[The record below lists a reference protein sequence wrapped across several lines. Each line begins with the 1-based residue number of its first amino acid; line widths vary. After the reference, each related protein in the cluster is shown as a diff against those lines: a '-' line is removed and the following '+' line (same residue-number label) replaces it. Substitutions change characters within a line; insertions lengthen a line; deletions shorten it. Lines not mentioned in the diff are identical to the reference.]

1 MVKIGDKV
9 QIINNPKNTF
19 WETGFVMDIAGDEV
33 LINYGSLEHP
43 VYGMGI
49 WKHVSLVKVIE

>member
-1 MVKIGDKV
+1 MFKIGDKV

-19 WETGFVMDIAGDEV
+19 WETGYIADIAGDEV
-33 LINYGSLEHP
+33 LINYGSSEHP

-49 WKHVSLVKVIE
+49 WKNKSLVRVIE

>member
-1 MVKIGDKV
+1 MEIGDKV

-19 WETGFVMDIAGDEV
+19 WGTGYIADIAGDEV

-49 WKHVSLVKVIE
+49 WKHVSLVRVIQ

>member
-9 QIINNPKNTF
+9 RIINNPKNTF
-19 WETGFVMDIAGDEV
+19 WETGYIADIAGDEV

-43 VYGMGI
+43 HYRGGK
-49 WKHVSLVKVIE
+49 WKHKSLVRVIE